1 MGDFIGDF
9 LGEYC
14 EFEGFWCKCEWWKR
28 LVGKGKEFWVLGGI
42 GSPPFKTHSLV
53 DVGRMGEDEG
63 KGVGGTDVED
73 RGDVDTADLVDLI
86 AFGEVLLVFEVET
99 VSL

>member
-1 MGDFIGDF
+1 
-9 LGEYC
+9 
-14 EFEGFWCKCEWWKR
+14 
-28 LVGKGKEFWVLGGI
+28 
-42 GSPPFKTHSLV
+42 
-53 DVGRMGEDEG
+53 MGEDEG